1 MGPFTFLIR
10 EAYEIREAYDLFNK
24 IYAID
29 FIVQMTIIM

>member
-10 EAYEIREAYDLFNK
+10 EACNVFNK
-24 IYAID
+24 IYTIN